1 MKSYRSEAW
10 GRSRVRWRR
19 LLYGVAFGVV
29 AAAAALAVSGRV
41 VESQIPGPLLLAAG
55 LGLAAGLP
63 GLFHGRLA
71 LLSVLLLPVGA
82 YLLARWV
89 SPLPRFVQGFGG
101 QLEYYLTE
109 LRFGLSIFK
118 DEQFP
123 LTLAGPG
130 LELLVLTTLYVLV
143 GLASTVGLGARRP
156 LLGLGILLGLLG
168 YSFTV
173 GGQKGNLWTALGLIF
188 LAVVVLLVS
197 QALNRGRWGLRD
209 AAAGFALGGAALL
222 VAGLVLGAAPSLA
235 ARGWQ
240 DWHNWD
246 PFARSRG
253 EGFVFNW
260 KQNYPRM
267 LDPSN
272 DFPVM
277 KVTSAVP
284 SYWKANT
291 LDTFT
296 GDSWLSAGF
305 GQTALDAQPGF
316 RPVPNPYPTPPG
328 SVVRES
334 FEIQSMYTT
343 YLFVGGVADQLKL
356 LEPVR
361 VYTSD
366 GGSLRLEKT
375 LGPELRYEV
384 EAVIPRVS
392 PTQLVGLGRDYPK
405 EAEAYL
411 DLPFPSLQRVKD
423 AKAAGEDWLKMV
435 GDSNPRGSEFADLYD
450 LDQQIVGDA
459 TDPYEIVLLVEQYL
473 RTQYHY
479 SLTPRPS
486 ALRSP
491 YAAFLFDSREGYCQH
506 FSGAMALL
514 LRLNGI
520 PARVAV
526 GFVTGKATGT
536 DGYAVSSNNAHAW
549 VEVFFPG
556 IGWLPFDPTPGNSL
570 PVPGGSSTTPGFID
584 PFEHD
589 RTTPATAATLPPEGT
604 NGRLPESA
612 AKAPGPPGAGGTGA
626 VTGTGLGAMVAGAGI
641 LVLLAAYPF
650 ARRRL
655 RERGLRSGSRE
666 ERLRA
671 VLGLIRADL
680 RDFGVVVPAS
690 LTWDEVAGL
699 IEEETGLDARPVAES
714 GQRVVFGGREADP
727 EVLAQAGVFR
737 DQLRRRLRTTR
748 GWARTV
754 MAWYGV
760 AGLARRRVFHR
771 RAKPTLWWRASAGSS
786 AAGR

>member
-1 MKSYRSEAW
+1 M
-10 GRSRVRWRR
+10 RWRR
-19 LLYGVAFGVV
+19 LIYGVAFAVV

-41 VESQIPGPLLLAAG
+41 VEPQIPGPLLLAAG

-63 GLFHGRLA
+63 GLFHGRLT
-71 LLSVLLLPVGA
+71 LLSVILLPVGA

-89 SPLPRFVQGFGG
+89 SPLPKFVHGFGG
-101 QLEYYLTE
+101 QIEYYLTE

-130 LELLVLTTLYVLV
+130 LELLVLMTLYGIV

-156 LLGLGILLGLLG
+156 LLGLGVLLGLLG
-168 YSFTV
+168 YTFTV
-173 GGQKGNLWTALGLIF
+173 DERKGSLWMALGLIF
-188 LAVVVLLVS
+188 LAVMVLLVS
-197 QALNRGRWGLRD
+197 QALHRGRWGLKD
-209 AAAGFALGGAALL
+209 AAAGFALGGTALL

-246 PFARSRG
+246 PFERARG

-267 LDPSN
+267 LDPSK

-296 GDSWLSAGF
+296 GDSWLSTAF
-305 GQTALDAQPGF
+305 GQTVLDAQPDV
-316 RPVPNPYPTPPG
+316 RVVPNAYPTPPG
-328 SVVRES
+328 SVVRER

-343 YLFVGGVADQLKL
+343 YLFVGGIADQLRL

-361 VYTSD
+361 VFASD

-375 LGPELRYEV
+375 LGPELRYEMH
-384 EAVIPRVS
+384 AVIPRVN
-392 PTQLVGLGRDYPK
+392 PTQLVGLGRDYPE
-405 EAEAYL
+405 EAQAYL
-411 DLPFPSLQRVKD
+411 DLPFPSVERVGD
-423 AKAAGEDWLKMV
+423 ARAAGEDWQKMV
-435 GDSNPRGSEFADLYD
+435 GDSNPRGSEFAGMYD
-450 LDQQIVGDA
+450 LSQQIVGGA
-459 TDPYEIVLLVEQYL
+459 TDPYEIVLLMEQYL

-479 SLTPRPS
+479 SLTPRAS
-486 ALRSP
+486 ALHSP
-491 YAAFLFDSREGYCQH
+491 YAAFLFDTREGYCQH

-526 GFVTGKATGT
+526 GFATGKSTGT

-556 IGWLPFDPTPGNSL
+556 TGWLPFDPTPGNGV
-570 PVPGGSSTTPGFID
+570 PVQSGSSTWPGFVD
-584 PFEHD
+584 PFGHD
-589 RTTPATAATLPPEGT
+589 RTTPATAVTLPPGGT
-604 NGRLPESA
+604 TGLLPEDA
-612 AKAPGPPGAGGTGA
+612 GKELGQPGVGGTGA
-626 VTGTGLGAMVAGAGI
+626 ISGGGLGALIAGAGI
-641 LVLLAAYPF
+641 LALLAAYPF

-655 RERGLRSGSRE
+655 RERGLHAGSRE

-671 VLGLIRADL
+671 LLGLIRADL
-680 RDFGVVVPAS
+680 CDFGVEVPVS

-699 IEEETGLDARPVAES
+699 IEDETGLDARPVAES
-714 GQRVVFGGREADP
+714 GQRVVFGGREAGP
-727 EVLAQAGVFR
+727 EVLGQAGVFR
-737 DQLRRRLRTTR
+737 DQLRRRLRSTR
-748 GWARTV
+748 GRVRTI

-760 AGLARRRVFHR
+760 GGLARRRVFHR
-771 RAKPTLWWRASAGSS
+771 RAKTPLWWRAGAGTSP
-786 AAGR
+786 AGR

>member
-1 MKSYRSEAW
+1 MRSCPSEARE
-10 GRSRVRWRR
+10 RSQVRWRR
-19 LLYGVAFGVV
+19 LLYGVAFAVV

-41 VESQIPGPLLLAAG
+41 VEPQIPGPLLLAAG
-55 LGLAAGLP
+55 LGLVAGLP
-63 GLFHGRLA
+63 GLFHGRLT
-71 LLSVLLLPVGA
+71 LLSVILLPVGA

-89 SPLPRFVQGFGG
+89 SPLPKFVHGFGG
-101 QLEYYLTE
+101 QMEYYLTE

-130 LELLVLTTLYVLV
+130 LELLVLMTLYGLV

-168 YSFTV
+168 YTFTV
-173 GGQKGNLWTALGLIF
+173 DEQKGNLWMALGLIF

-197 QALNRGRWGLRD
+197 QALHRGRWGVRD

-222 VAGLVLGAAPSLA
+222 VAGLVLGVAPSLA
-235 ARGWQ
+235 ARGWE

-246 PFARSRG
+246 PFVRARG

-267 LDPSN
+267 LDPSK

-296 GDSWLSAGF
+296 GDSWLSIGL
-305 GQTALDAQPGF
+305 GQDALEAQPDF
-316 RPVPNPYPTPPG
+316 RTVPNGYPTPPG
-328 SVVRES
+328 SMVRER
-334 FEIQSMYTT
+334 FEIQSMYIT
-343 YLFVGGVADQLKL
+343 YLFVGGIADRLKL
-356 LEPVR
+356 LEPVK
-361 VYTSD
+361 VFASD

-384 EAVIPRVS
+384 QAVIPRLN

-405 EAEAYL
+405 GAEAYL
-411 DLPFPSLQRVKD
+411 DLPFPSLERVRA
-423 AKAAGEDWLKMV
+423 AKAAGEDWQKMV
-435 GDSNPRGSEFADLYD
+435 EDSNPRGSEFAGMYD
-450 LDQQIVGDA
+450 LSQQIVGDA

-486 ALRSP
+486 ALHSP

-526 GFVTGKATGT
+526 GFVTGKPTGT

-549 VEVFFPG
+549 VEVLFPG
-556 IGWLPFDPTPGNSL
+556 IGWLPFDPTPGNGL
-570 PVPGGSSTTPGFID
+570 PVASGSSSTAGFAD

-589 RTTPATAATLPPEGT
+589 RTTTATAVTLPPDGF
-604 NGRLPESA
+604 NGRLPEDA
-612 AKAPGPPGAGGTGA
+612 GKALGLPGAGGTGA
-626 VTGTGLGAMVAGAGI
+626 VTGTGLGAMIAGAGI
-641 LVLLAAYPF
+641 LALLAAYPF
-650 ARRRL
+650 VRRRL
-655 RERGLRSGSRE
+655 RERGLRAGSRE
-666 ERLRA
+666 GRLRA

-680 RDFGVVVPAS
+680 RDFGLEVPVS
-690 LTWDEVAGL
+690 LTWDEVAEL
-699 IEEETGLDARPVAES
+699 IEDETGLDARPVAES
-714 GQRVVFGGREADP
+714 GQRVIFGGREAVP
-727 EVLAQAGVFR
+727 EVLLQAGAFR
-737 DQLRRRLRTTR
+737 DRLRRRLGSTH
-748 GWARTV
+748 GWSGTV

-760 AGLARRRVFHR
+760 AGLARWRVFHR
-771 RAKPTLWWRASAGSS
+771 RVKTPLWWRAGARSS
-786 AAGR
+786 AIG